1 MTHWAVSSEMAV
13 TGVQGGGVPDFGRSV
28 HPISSRGGGGQIM
41 PTTLL
46 LAPFPPD
53 FQTFRHPCVCTSDAA
68 LGNVYLR
75 NSGKANVT
83 R

>member
-1 MTHWAVSSEMAV
+1 MTHWAVSSRDGG
-13 TGVQGGGVPDFGRSV
+13 TGGAGGHQILADQFTLSQP
-28 HPISSRGGGGQIM
+28 GGQIM